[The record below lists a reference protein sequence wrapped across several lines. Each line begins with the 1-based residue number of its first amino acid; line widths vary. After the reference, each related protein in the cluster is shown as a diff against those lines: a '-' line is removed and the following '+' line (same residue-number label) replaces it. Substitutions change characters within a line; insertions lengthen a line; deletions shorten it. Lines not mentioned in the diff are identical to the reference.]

1 MATREAGNEG
11 SRSPVK
17 SDDGDGDSEV
27 AYPVM
32 CGDNQGLLIW
42 KKFICPGIH
51 SRCIKYNGMMR
62 TPKEFVVEAGKAG
75 LKDWKRAIRINGTMI
90 RRMMETGELDYYQH
104 EQVCSKTCRSNRFD
118 VPSGVAL
125 QLSLQA
131 SGLRPPEFVQTEG
144 QGIPQ
149 MVPAERLY
157 AAAAALGAS
166 TPRFTPTSPT
176 PVSPEDSLLFW
187 SGIRDVGVLDGIFTW
202 IFDALSDLQQ
212 CVQHGSCTADEAQML
227 TSVLNGLGLMEEVKA
242 RLAQQKTEAD
252 RQVEEYNRDLQELER
267 QCAERRRQSQALKRR
282 LERLENVLQHTPG
295 RKRARALSPQQGATP
310 KPSSAATAQTN
321 RHLSPEAAPQDLSMK
336 NGHSISSPLDS
347 SLSSS
352 RSSTPGLHYMNGE
365 SNERED
371 RKGRMVAKPEVN
383 SRSSSR

>member
-1 MATREAGNEG
+1 MATREVANEG

-149 MVPAERLY
+149 LSLQASGLRPPEFIQTEGQGISQMVPAERLY

-166 TPRFTPTSPT
+166 TPRFNPTSPT

-212 CVQHGSCTADEAQML
+212 CVQHGSCTAD
-227 TSVLNGLGLMEEVKA
+227 GG
-242 RLAQQKTEAD
+242 
-252 RQVEEYNRDLQELER
+252 
-267 QCAERRRQSQALKRR
+267 
-282 LERLENVLQHTPG
+282 
-295 RKRARALSPQQGATP
+295 
-310 KPSSAATAQTN
+310 PSGTDDVV
-321 RHLSPEAAPQDLSMK
+321 PP
-336 NGHSISSPLDS
+336 HSL
-347 SLSSS
+347 
-352 RSSTPGLHYMNGE
+352 
-365 SNERED
+365 
-371 RKGRMVAKPEVN
+371 
-383 SRSSSR
+383 